1 MYINFNMEK
10 EMKKLKD
17 LGFKK
22 VRGTEPGFH
31 MYELTPARLQ
41 AFDSHFK
48 PQASIKAHDQ
58 QPLTTKEYNKIKAAS
73 DKPQAASNKR
83 LDKVK

>member
-1 MYINFNMEK
+1 
-10 EMKKLKD
+10 MKKLLD

-22 VRGTEPGFH
+22 VPTEDGFVI
-31 MYELTPARLQ
+31 YELTPAKLL
-41 AFDSHFK
+41 AFDSHFQ
-48 PQASIKAHDQ
+48 PQ
-58 QPLTTKEYNKIKAAS
+58 AAS

>member
-1 MYINFNMEK
+1 
-10 EMKKLKD
+10 MKKLKD

-31 MYELTPARLQ
+31 MYELTPAKLQ

-48 PQASIKAHDQ
+48 PQA
-58 QPLTTKEYNKIKAAS
+58 AS
-73 DKPQAASNKR
+73 SKPQAASNKR
-83 LDKVK
+83 LDKSK